1 MRAAIYS
8 RVSHE
13 EQVEGWSLDAQH
25 ELCLALATQRGW
37 TVAPQ
42 HIHFE
47 PGRSAKTDARPAFQ
61 RMMRQ
66 AQAKQFDHIIVH
78 KLDRFSRSLSDVVK
92 NVAVLKK
99 SGVGL
104 VSVSEPW
111 VDTTSPQGEF
121 MLHLFALLAQWD
133 NQNRARETAKGKAA
147 RARAGYWNGTLS
159 FGYTTLA
166 FLKQDLL
173 DIGEQFEKG
182 EVTEDTYIAQS
193 RVIED
198 YMEQW
203 SHKTE
208 GDAIPHPTNQYG
220 VLRAFE
226 IYSLGN
232 VSDREVAHFLN
243 EEGYRTTG
251 NWGVRPFE
259 NDSVRPMLQNRF
271 YLGETQ
277 YKGEWF
283 PGRHEALVSEELF
296 QKGQEVRA
304 RRRSRTPRQ
313 KSQKRIYPLSR
324 LALCAQCE
332 QPLRGQP
339 NWQNRRYYR
348 APKRADKSCSGKM
361 IPAEAIEQTVLDYLS
376 QIKLPTDWRER
387 VLAMSQARRGETESY
402 ETKKHRLE
410 NRMERLKTLFKLG
423 DIEKDEYVAER
434 ANIHNKLE
442 ALKPAQVP
450 EMEAAAAALE
460 EIGDL
465 LKTAS
470 LRDLDTLFHSMLTT
484 VYLHHDYP
492 GYVVGIEPKPFLKDL
507 MDISMLPTW
516 SPPHT
521 NNSAPDGEDDDPEPD
536 PDGNGGG
543 QNRHKNNGQLVPTG
557 NHGIMTTV
565 DAGENNRVAVTNGN
579 PIDLA

>member
-1 MRAAIYS
+1 M
-8 RVSHE
+8 
-13 EQVEGWSLDAQH
+13 
-25 ELCLALATQRGW
+25 
-37 TVAPQ
+37 
-42 HIHFE
+42 
-47 PGRSAKTDARPAFQ
+47 
-61 RMMRQ
+61 
-66 AQAKQFDHIIVH
+66 
-78 KLDRFSRSLSDVVK
+78 
-92 NVAVLKK
+92 
-99 SGVGL
+99 
-104 VSVSEPW
+104 
-111 VDTTSPQGEF
+111 
-121 MLHLFALLAQWD
+121 
-133 NQNRARETAKGKAA
+133 
-147 RARAGYWNGTLS
+147 
-159 FGYTTLA
+159 
-166 FLKQDLL
+166 

-182 EVTEDTYIAQS
+182 DATEDTYIAQS
-193 RVIED
+193 RAIED
-198 YMEQW
+198 YMERW

-208 GDAIPHPTNQYG
+208 GDAIPHPTNQFG

-259 NDSVRPMLQNRF
+259 NDTVRPMLQNRF

-296 QKGQEVRA
+296 QKCQEVRA

-361 IPAEAIEQTVLDYLS
+361 IPAEAVEQTVLDYLS
-376 QIKLPTDWRER
+376 QIKLPSDWRER
-387 VLAMSQARRGETESY
+387 VLAISQARRGETESY

-434 ANIHNKLE
+434 ADIHNKLE

-492 GYVVGIEPKPFLKDL
+492 GYVVGIEPKPFLKNL
-507 MDISMLPTW
+507 MNISMLPTW

-521 NNSAPDGEDDDPEPD
+521 DNSASEGEDDDPAPD

-543 QNRHKNNGQLVPTG
+543 QNGHKNDGQLVPTG

-579 PIDLA
+579 PVAPALGVCQIKVVHTHFYFLIQPFQHIIWCHRRIIQNNTKVSMQRNTNHVVIIHKYTINDFGDKLLPCCQYISHILTFLPVMVEIQLGQSHMESSGTKNAKKIIIVPACHLAFSSDTDFDRGIPLKQI